1 MNGQEGI
8 GGLAPKVL
16 TALEGV
22 VGPAGLVREPGRL
35 LAYESDALPRFRQTP
50 GAVVLPRDTAEAAGV
65 VRILGEAGV
74 PLTPRGA
81 GTGLA
86 GGAVAAPG
94 GVLLGTS
101 RMNRILSL
109 DPRRRIAR
117 VQAGVVNSHLSR
129 AASEFGLHYA
139 PDPSSQAACTLGGN
153 VGENAGGPH
162 CLKYGVTTRY
172 VTGLTVVGSGGR
184 VLELGGADRAEGL
197 DLTGVF
203 VGSEGCFGLATELE
217 LRLMPRP
224 RGVRTLLA
232 VFPDTETAGAAVSAI
247 IARGLLPAALEMMD
261 RGTIEAVEASVFAAG
276 YPRDAGAVLVV
287 EFDGTEAGLDAD
299 ADSAEAICLESG
311 ATLVRRARDEG
322 ERAALWQGRK
332 KAYGA
337 FGRITPD
344 LMVQDA
350 TVPRSTLPGV
360 LRRIEEIGARYD
372 LRLANVFH
380 AGDGNLHPKILFD
393 RRDDALVERVE
404 QASKEIMQVCVDAGG
419 TITGEHGVG
428 LDKRGYMSLVHGP
441 RELAA
446 MAAVQRAFDPEG
458 RWNPGKVLPA
468 EALTEGAGEGALAAG
483 TVAGSGMRGGSQPG
497 PADGGHSVWQAHGS
511 EPIRHS
517 PEDLTV
523 WVDGSVRVAELADL
537 LSRAGQWLPV
547 DIPDQGGQTV
557 AELVGAG
564 EWGPLAPA
572 FGRLRDLVLGAVV
585 DTPGRGRLRLGGQVM
600 KNVAG
605 FDLVR
610 AVSGSRGRLGD
621 IRKVVFRL
629 LPVPQVHRVLTW
641 SSTGSATLALD
652 EIANRLCTHPVLP
665 ASLVRGHG
673 ADGVERLHLRLLGS
687 KATVE
692 AEAAELLELASGGV
706 VWAGAPD
713 QADPLGDDPIGRH
726 FGSVGLGRGLVE
738 IRGGPAAVAEVEAE
752 LDGLGLRGAWR
763 YHLPAW
769 HIWRLAVDREALA
782 AAGDGLVRLVRELR
796 VRGGDGALLRGV
808 EGDVGGDSLEGQPDL
823 GRWTPSDVLEVE
835 RAVAA
840 AVTGGAR

>member
-1 MNGQEGI
+1 MNGQEGS
-8 GGLAPKVL
+8 GGLAPEVL
-16 TALEGV
+16 NALERV
-22 VGPAGLVREPGRL
+22 VGSAGLVREPGRL
-35 LAYESDALPRFRQTP
+35 LAYESDALPRFRQIP
-50 GAVVLPRDTAEAAGV
+50 AAVVLPQNTAEAARV
-65 VRILGEAGV
+65 VGILVEAGV

-94 GVLLGTS
+94 GVVLGTS
-101 RMNRILSL
+101 RMTRILSL

-117 VQAGVVNSHLSR
+117 VQAGVVNSDLSR
-129 AASEFGLHYA
+129 SAGEFGLHYA

-172 VTGLTVVGSGGR
+172 VTGLTVVGGR
-184 VLELGGADRAEGL
+184 GQILELGGADRAEGF

-247 IARGLLPAALEMMD
+247 IAGGLLPAALEMMD

-299 ADSAEAICLESG
+299 AQVAEEICLESG
-311 ATLVRRARDEG
+311 ATLVRRARDEV

-337 FGRITPD
+337 FGRLTPD

-350 TVPRSTLPGV
+350 TVPRSALPGV
-360 LRRIEEIGARYD
+360 LKQIEEIGARYD

-393 RRDDALVERVE
+393 RRDEELVERVE
-404 QASKEIMQVCVDAGG
+404 RASKDIMQVCVDAGG

-428 LDKRGYMSLVHGP
+428 LDKRSYMSLVHGP

-458 RWNPGKVLPA
+458 RWNPGKVLPPEAPAAGAVA
-468 EALTEGAGEGALAAG
+468 ETTAGVRDAESGEGGVRRVSPREGEPEA
-483 TVAGSGMRGGSQPG
+483 RGGSG
-497 PADGGHSVWQAHGS
+497 PEAV
-511 EPIRHS
+511 RHS

-523 WVDGSVRVAELADL
+523 RVDGGVRVGELAEVL
-537 LSRAGQWLPV
+537 RKAGQWLPL
-547 DIPDQGGQTV
+547 DIPDQADRTV
-557 AELVGAG
+557 AELVGGG

-572 FGRLRDLVLGAVV
+572 FGRLRDLVLGAEVE
-585 DTPGRGRLRLGGQVM
+585 TPFRGRLALGGQVM

-610 AVSGSRGRLGD
+610 TVPGSHGRLGR
-621 IRKVVFRL
+621 ILEVVFRL
-629 LPVPQVHRVLTW
+629 LPVPETHRVLSW
-641 SSTGSATLALD
+641 EVGGVAGAGLY
-652 EIANRLCTHPVLP
+652 EIADRLCTHPVLP
-665 ASLVRGHG
+665 ASLVRGYG
-673 ADGVERLHLRLLGS
+673 AEGVERLYLRLLGS

-692 AEAAELLELASGGV
+692 AEAGELLQIAAGGT
-706 VWAGAPD
+706 VWEGPPGEAAV
-713 QADPLGDDPIGRH
+713 LDDPIGRS
-726 FGSVGLGRGLVE
+726 FGSVGSGRALLE
-738 IRGGPAAVAEVEAE
+738 LRGGSATAEEVEAA
-752 LDGLGLRGAWR
+752 LDELGLRAGWR

-769 HIWRLAVDREALA
+769 HVWRLAVDQAVLA
-782 AAGDGLVRLVRELR
+782 AAGAGLAEFVGDLR
-796 VRGGDGALLRGV
+796 ARGGDAVLLRGG
-808 EGDVGGDSLEGQPDL
+808 EDGDGAGTAGIPDL
-823 GRWTPSDVLEVE
+823 GRWTPPEVQELE
-835 RAVAA
+835 RAVVS
-840 AVTGGAR
+840 AVTGGSP

>member
-1 MNGQEGI
+1 VSGEEDSGRPLPSRI
-8 GGLAPKVL
+8 LA
-16 TALEGV
+16 ALEEV
-22 VGPAGLVREPGRL
+22 VGPAGLVREAGRL
-35 LAYESDALPRFRQTP
+35 MAYESDALPRFRQTP
-50 GAVVLPRDTAEAAGV
+50 AAVVLPRDTGEAARV
-65 VRILGEAGV
+65 VEILVEAGV

-94 GVLLGTS
+94 GVVLGTS
-101 RMNRILSL
+101 RMTRILEL
-109 DPRRRIAR
+109 DPVRRLAR
-117 VQAGVVNSHLSR
+117 VQAGVVNSELSR
-129 AASEFGLHYA
+129 AAAEFGLHYA

-172 VTGLTVVGSGGR
+172 VTGLTVVGGR
-184 VLELGGADRAEGL
+184 GEILELGGAGRSEEF
-197 DLTGVF
+197 DLTGLF

-217 LRLMPRP
+217 LRLLPRA

-232 VFPDTETAGAAVSAI
+232 VFPDTETAGQAVSAI

-299 ADSAEAICLESG
+299 AEAAEALCTGSG
-311 ATLVRRARDEG
+311 ATLVRRARDED

-350 TVPRSTLPGV
+350 TVPRSALPGV
-360 LRRIEEIGARYD
+360 LRQIEDIGVRHR

-393 RRDDALVERVE
+393 RRDPELVERVE
-404 QASKEIMQVCVDAGG
+404 AASKAIMQVCVGAGG

-428 LDKRGYMSLVHGP
+428 LDKRGYMPLVHGP
-441 RELAA
+441 AELAA

-458 RWNPGKVLPA
+458 RWNPGKVLPDA
-468 EALTEGAGEGALAAG
+468 GRREASTEVPVGPGRG
-483 TVAGSGMRGGSQPG
+483 TPRPTAI
-497 PADGGHSVWQAHGS
+497 D
-511 EPIRHS
+511 HS

-523 WVDGSVRVAELADL
+523 RVGGEVPMAELEATL
-537 LSRAGQWLPV
+537 ALAGQWLPLDV
-547 DIPDQGGQTV
+547 PGQGSFTV
-557 AELVGAG
+557 ADLVAAG

-572 FGRLRDLVLGAVV
+572 FGRSRDLVLGALV
-585 DTPGRGRLRLGGQVM
+585 DTPGRGLLRLGGQVM

-610 AVSGSRGRLGD
+610 TVAGSRGRLGR
-621 IRKVVFRL
+621 IVEVVFRL
-629 LPVPQVHRVLTW
+629 LPIPEIHRVW
-641 SSTGSATLALD
+641 SWEAAGAEPGAGGDDLHAVAGALAV
-652 EIANRLCTHPVLP
+652 HPVLP
-665 ASLVRGHG
+665 ASLVRGWG
-673 ADGVERLHLRLLGS
+673 ADGVERVHLRLLGS
-687 KATVE
+687 RATVE
-692 AEAAELLELASGGV
+692 AESAELVALQP
-706 VWAGAPD
+706 GAVLWEEAPERPGFV
-713 QADPLGDDPIGRH
+713 ARDPIGRG
-726 FGSVGLGRGLVE
+726 FGPLAGDDALLEV
-738 IRGGPAAVAEVEAE
+738 RGGPLESGQLEARVDR
-752 LDGLGLRGAWR
+752 LSLPARWR

-769 HIWRLAVDREALA
+769 NVWRLAVPPGPLHDASDHDA
-782 AAGDGLVRLVRELR
+782 AERLRAWVEELR
-796 VRGGDGALLRGV
+796 AGGGDAALLRAGGGGV
-808 EGDVGGDSLEGQPDL
+808 DL
-823 GRWTPSDVLEVE
+823 GRWASPAVLELE
-835 RAVAA
+835 RAVIEG
-840 AVTGGAR
+840 VRGGGP